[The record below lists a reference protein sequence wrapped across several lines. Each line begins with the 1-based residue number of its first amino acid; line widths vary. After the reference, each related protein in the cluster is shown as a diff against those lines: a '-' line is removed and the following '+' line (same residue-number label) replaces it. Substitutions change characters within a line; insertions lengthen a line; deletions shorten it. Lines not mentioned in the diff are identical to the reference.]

1 MTMLKQLMIWFCLIF
16 CIQKSYSQNITG
28 TWEGL
33 MSDEYFKLSVKQQGS
48 QLCGQTFDVVIDNK
62 KNYCKAYCTGQYDK
76 TLQIWYL
83 KGIQFIENSGEHV
96 LMTIK
101 IWKTDNVNSKIMMA
115 NITTSDSPLDFF
127 GMETGENL
135 WIRKISNTPQKL
147 ARKLPVCFQNEQTPS
162 ENKIQKEKSLSGKK
176 KKIEITNKKN
186 PEPATILKDTLS
198 DVKALIKVDTS
209 IESGLSLV
217 KEMNNRQNNIVS
229 KLIVNKPRIE
239 LKIYDNGIV
248 DDDTVSIFFDNKL
261 IVSHQKLS
269 AIPIKIDLDVSDS
282 NKTYE
287 MVMFAENLGSFP
299 PNTALVVVTA
309 GKKRYELHSSA
320 NLNEN
325 AKLQF
330 NYQPS
335 GD

>member
-1 MTMLKQLMIWFCLIF
+1 MLKQLILFFVLIF
-16 CIQKSYSQNITG
+16 CIQKLYSQNITG

-33 MSDEYFKLSVKQQGS
+33 MADEYFKLSIIQQGN
-48 QLCGQTFDVVIDNK
+48 QLCGQTYDVVIDNK
-62 KNYCKAYCTGQYDK
+62 KNYCKAYCIGQYDR
-76 TLQIWYL
+76 TLEIWYL

-101 IWKTDNVNSKIMMA
+101 IWKTPNADSKIMMA

-127 GMETGENL
+127 GMETGDNF
-135 WIRKISNTPQKL
+135 WIRKISNYPQKI
-147 ARKLPVCFQNEQTPS
+147 AGKLPVCFQMSQTAP
-162 ENKIQKEKSLSGKK
+162 E
-176 KKIEITNKKN
+176 KKN
-186 PEPATILKDTLS
+186 SRGKSTTEKKTKIDSSKHIIIATKTIKKDTVSKPLTIS
-198 DVKALIKVDTS
+198 KSDTS
-209 IESGLSLV
+209 MESNSALYT
-217 KEMNNRQNNIVS
+217 EMNHRQNNVVS
-229 KLIVNKPRIE
+229 KLIVNTPKIE

-248 DDDTVSIFFDNKL
+248 DNDTVSLFFDNKL
-261 IVSHQKLS
+261 IVSRQKLS
-269 AIPIKIDLDVSDS
+269 AVPIKIELNVSDI

-287 MVMFAENLGSFP
+287 LIMFAENLGSIP

-330 NYQPS
+330 NYQPAS
-335 GD
+335 D